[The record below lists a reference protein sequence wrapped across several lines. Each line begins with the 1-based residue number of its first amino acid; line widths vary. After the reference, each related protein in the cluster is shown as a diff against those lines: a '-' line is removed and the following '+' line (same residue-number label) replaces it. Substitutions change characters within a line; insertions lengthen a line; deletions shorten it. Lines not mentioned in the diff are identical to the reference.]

1 MQRTYHKTIVI
12 HPHTG
17 QFVINELPTLVLCG
31 TVWVYGGMEGLPL
44 TAIARRIPK
53 NKKTPTLN
61 SMADNA
67 IPTSKGA

>member
-1 MQRTYHKTIVI
+1 MEIIHSIFGVMKRTSKSCHLNTD
-12 HPHTG
+12 TAATNNTT
-17 QFVINELPTLVLCG
+17 FLPKVCQLVN
-31 TVWVYGGMEGLPL
+31 
-44 TAIARRIPK
+44 IRRIPK